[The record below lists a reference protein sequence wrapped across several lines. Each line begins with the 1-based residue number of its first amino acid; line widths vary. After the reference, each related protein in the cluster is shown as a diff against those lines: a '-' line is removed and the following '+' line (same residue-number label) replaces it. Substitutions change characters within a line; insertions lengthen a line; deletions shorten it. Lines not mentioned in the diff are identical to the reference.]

1 VRRRLLALAAS
12 AILHL
17 AVALVSVLV
26 TSRAGALPPL
36 IIDLTAAADAMGE
49 ALGQVVSPATRPVS
63 RQGAERPARAP
74 VPYSV
79 LPSPAGP
86 PPEPILVTTPV
97 AGAAPA
103 PAPSPPGEPEPAV
116 PPPPRARSDPP
127 SRPAEERAPAP
138 VEAGAPPMAEPA
150 PSGRSSRVAPAPPDE
165 PGEGSRVAPAGVP
178 GLPAPAGAGEPPRT
192 GSPSAAPGSPLTL
205 AIPGDG
211 RALTPPEYGPYL
223 ARLRQRVHEAL
234 RYPLAARR
242 RGLSGKVELEVLI
255 DAAGRVRQVEVVLSS
270 SHVLLDEAAMDAV
283 RSLPPVPFP
292 RGVPARPLK
301 VRLPLVFELR

>member
-26 TSRAGALPPL
+26 TTRAGALPPL

-49 ALGQVVSPATRPVS
+49 ALGQALSPAARPVAP
-63 RQGAERPARAP
+63 QGAERPARAP
-74 VPYSV
+74 APYSM
-79 LPSPAGP
+79 LPSPASP

-116 PPPPRARSDPP
+116 PAPARARSDPP
-127 SRPAEERAPAP
+127 SRPAEERAPVP
-138 VEAGAPPMAEPA
+138 VEAGAPTPMAEPA

-165 PGEGSRVAPAGVP
+165 PGEGSGIEPAGIP
-178 GLPAPAGAGEPPRT
+178 EPPAGASEPARA
-192 GSPSAAPGSPLTL
+192 GSPSSAAGSPLTL

-255 DAAGRVRQVEVVLSS
+255 DAAGRVQQVEVVLSS
-270 SHVLLDEAAMDAV
+270 SHVLLDEAAIDAV
-283 RSLPPVPFP
+283 RFLPPLPFP
-292 RGVPARPLK
+292 RGVPARAVK

>member
-1 VRRRLLALAAS
+1 MRRRLLALVAS

-26 TSRAGALPPL
+26 TTRAGALPPL

-49 ALGQVVSPATRPVS
+49 ALGQALPPATRPVAP
-63 RQGAERPARAP
+63 QGAERPARAP
-74 VPYSV
+74 APDST

-86 PPEPILVTTPV
+86 PPEPILVTTPGP
-97 AGAAPA
+97 GAAPA

-116 PPPPRARSDPP
+116 PPSPRARSDPP
-127 SRPAEERAPAP
+127 SRPAEERAPVP
-138 VEAGAPPMAEPA
+138 VEAGAPTPMAEPA
-150 PSGRSSRVAPAPPDE
+150 PSGRSSRVAPTPPDE
-165 PGEGSRVAPAGVP
+165 PGEGGIEPAGVP
-178 GLPAPAGAGEPPRT
+178 EPPAGAGEPARAR
-192 GSPSAAPGSPLTL
+192 SPSSAAGSPLTL
-205 AIPGDG
+205 AVPGDG

-255 DAAGRVRQVEVVLSS
+255 DAAGRVQQVEVVLSS
-270 SHVLLDEAAMDAV
+270 SYVLLDEAAMDAV
-283 RSLPPVPFP
+283 RSLPPLPFP
-292 RGVPARPLK
+292 RGMPARPLK

>member
-17 AVALVSVLV
+17 AVALMSVLV
-26 TSRAGALPPL
+26 TTRAGALPPL

-49 ALGQVVSPATRPVS
+49 ALGQALSPATRPVAP
-63 RQGAERPARAP
+63 QGAERPARAP
-74 VPYSV
+74 APDST

-116 PPPPRARSDPP
+116 PPSPRARSDPP

-165 PGEGSRVAPAGVP
+165 PGEGSRVVPGGVP
-178 GLPAPAGAGEPPRT
+178 GPPAGAGEPARA
-192 GSPSAAPGSPLTL
+192 GSLSAAAGSPLTL

-283 RSLPPVPFP
+283 RSLPPLPFP